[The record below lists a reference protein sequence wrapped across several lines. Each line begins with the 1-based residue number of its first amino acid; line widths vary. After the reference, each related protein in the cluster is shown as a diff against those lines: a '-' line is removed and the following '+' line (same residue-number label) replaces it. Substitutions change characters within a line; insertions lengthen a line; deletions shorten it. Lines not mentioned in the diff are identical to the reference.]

1 MGLTIYQTITPA
13 ETTLQSIEKNGPD
26 CTSGKRGYSIKTWCG
41 VRRSTCLLSIY
52 VIAYFLFL
60 IAGSILFSNLEQ
72 SAEESIKIDIDD
84 KKKEFIK
91 KHPWVKDDD
100 LEKLLDDIMYRGIS
114 PREKDLSTSNWSFGQ
129 SLLFTVT
136 VVTTIGKVPNQ
147 IVLHEDFIF
156 NEDMDTYTQ

>member
-1 MGLTIYQTITPA
+1 MKA
-13 ETTLQSIEKNGPD
+13 ESSLK
-26 CTSGKRGYSIKTWCG
+26 
-41 VRRSTCLLSIY
+41 V
-52 VIAYFLFL
+52 
-60 IAGSILFSNLEQ
+60 
-72 SAEESIKIDIDD
+72 DIDD
-84 KKKEFIK
+84 KKKDFIK

-100 LEKLLDDIMYRGIS
+100 LEKLLDDIMYQGIS